1 MVFLALEQQL
11 NLENLEIFPIVEKT
25 YKKYL

>member
-11 NLENLEIFPIVEKT
+11 NIENLETFHVAEKT
-25 YKKYL
+25 YRKYL